1 MFVQVEPADF
11 FMYTVKLI
19 FDVEKPDLEDQEVR
33 DYLDEREL
41 EPRYLS
47 TADLDGRQCQ
57 IMQFGGCYL
66 GGHLDQLA
74 QIQRRAVEV
83 ELLTAEIQGH
93 LAAGSGEGAMRQ
105 APNKPVDESM
115 GEPTVAALVE
125 EFHIESSFQTGDN
138 GELVAVLD
146 GEAVRAAARQHLAEG

>member
-19 FDVEKPDLEDQEVR
+19 FDLEKPDSEDQEVR
-33 DYLDEREL
+33 DYLTEREL

-47 TADLDGRQCQ
+47 KADLDGRQCE

-66 GGHLDQLA
+66 GRRYLDEVA

-83 ELLTAEIQGH
+83 ELLTEEIQGH
-93 LAAGSGEGAMRQ
+93 LNVGGEGSEHASEEAVM
-105 APNKPVDESM
+105 
-115 GEPTVAALVE
+115 AALVE
-125 EFHIESSFQTGDN
+125 EFHQESSFQTGEN

-146 GEAVRAAARQHLAEG
+146 GDTVRSAAHKHVAAGGV

>member
-11 FMYTVKLI
+11 FMFRVKLI
-19 FDVEKPDLEDQEVR
+19 FDLENPDSEDQEAR
-33 DYLDEREL
+33 DYLKEKEL

-47 TADLDGRQCQ
+47 TADLDGRKCE

-66 GGHLDQLA
+66 GKHLNELA

-93 LAAGSGEGAMRQ
+93 LGAGDDGLEQGGEEAI
-105 APNKPVDESM
+105 
-115 GEPTVAALVE
+115 VAALVE
-125 EFHIESSFQTGDN
+125 EFHQESSFQTAEN
-138 GELVAVLD
+138 GELVAVLNA
-146 GEAVRAAARQHLAEG
+146 EAVRAAARQRLAAGP

>member
-19 FDVEKPDLEDQEVR
+19 FDLENPDSEDEEAR
-33 DYLDEREL
+33 DYLKEKEL

-47 TADLDGRQCQ
+47 TADLDGRKCE
-57 IMQFGGCYL
+57 ILQFGGCYL
-66 GGHLDQLA
+66 GRHLNELG

-83 ELLTAEIQGH
+83 EVLTEEIRNH
-93 LAAGSGEGAMRQ
+93 LDSGVEGSEQ
-105 APNKPVDESM
+105 ATDQSIV
-115 GEPTVAALVE
+115 TALVV
-125 EFHIESSFQTGDN
+125 EFHQESSFQAAEN

-146 GEAVRAAARQHLAEG
+146 GEAVRSAARQHMAAGG

>member
-19 FDVEKPDLEDQEVR
+19 FDLEKPDSEDQEVR
-33 DYLDEREL
+33 DYLTEREL

-47 TADLDGRQCQ
+47 KADLDGRQCE

-66 GGHLDQLA
+66 GRRYLDEVA

-83 ELLTAEIQGH
+83 ELLTEEIQRH
-93 LAAGSGEGAMRQ
+93 LNAADEGSKQ
-105 APNKPVDESM
+105 ATE
-115 GEPTVAALVE
+115 ETVMTALVE
-125 EFHIESSFQTGDN
+125 EFHQESSFQTGEN

-146 GEAVRAAARQHLAEG
+146 GDTVRSAAHKHVAAGGV

>member
-19 FDVEKPDLEDQEVR
+19 FDLEKPDSEDQEVR
-33 DYLDEREL
+33 DYLTEREL

-47 TADLDGRQCQ
+47 KADLDGRQCE

-66 GGHLDQLA
+66 GKRHLDEVA

-83 ELLTAEIQGH
+83 ELLTEEIQGH
-93 LAAGSGEGAMRQ
+93 LNVGGEGSEHASEEAVM
-105 APNKPVDESM
+105 
-115 GEPTVAALVE
+115 AALVE
-125 EFHIESSFQTGDN
+125 EFHQESSFQTGEN

-146 GEAVRAAARQHLAEG
+146 GDTVRSAAQQHVAAGGV

>member
-19 FDVEKPDLEDQEVR
+19 FDLEKPDSEDQEVR
-33 DYLDEREL
+33 DYLTEREL

-47 TADLDGRQCQ
+47 KADLDGRQCE

-66 GGHLDQLA
+66 GKRHLDEVA

-83 ELLTAEIQGH
+83 ELLTEEIQGH
-93 LAAGSGEGAMRQ
+93 LNVGGEGSEHATEEAVM
-105 APNKPVDESM
+105 
-115 GEPTVAALVE
+115 AALVE
-125 EFHIESSFQTGDN
+125 EFHQESSFQTGEN

-146 GEAVRAAARQHLAEG
+146 GDTVRSAAHKHVAAGGV

>member
-19 FDVEKPDLEDQEVR
+19 FDLEKPDSEDQEVR
-33 DYLDEREL
+33 DYLDQREL

-66 GGHLDQLA
+66 GRHLDHLG

-83 ELLTAEIQGH
+83 EVLTDEIRSH
-93 LAAGSGEGAMRQ
+93 RTSEGDSPEQ
-105 APNKPVDESM
+105 TVDEALM
-115 GEPTVAALVE
+115 AALVA
-125 EFHIESSFQTGDN
+125 EFHEDSAFQAAEN

-146 GEAVRAAARQHLAEG
+146 KEAVRAAAGKHAAAEG

>member
-19 FDVEKPDLEDQEVR
+19 FDLEKPDSEDQEVR

-66 GGHLDQLA
+66 GRHLDHLG

-83 ELLTAEIQGH
+83 EVLTDEIRSH
-93 LAAGSGEGAMRQ
+93 LTSEGASPEQ
-105 APNKPVDESM
+105 TVDEALM
-115 GEPTVAALVE
+115 AALVA
-125 EFHIESSFQTGDN
+125 EFHEESAFQAAEN

-146 GEAVRAAARQHLAEG
+146 SETVKAAAGKHLAPEG

>member
-11 FMYTVKLI
+11 FMYRVKLI
-19 FDVEKPDLEDQEVR
+19 FDLESPDSEDQEVR
-33 DYLDEREL
+33 EYLEEREL

-47 TADLDGRQCQ
+47 TADLDGHQCE

-66 GGHLDQLA
+66 GKHLDQLA

-83 ELLTAEIQGH
+83 ELLTAEIQVH
-93 LAAGSGEGAMRQ
+93 LDAGNQVSEHET
-105 APNKPVDESM
+105 NESIV
-115 GEPTVAALVE
+115 TALVE
-125 EFHIESSFQTGDN
+125 EFHQESSFKTGDN

-146 GEAVRAAARQHLAEG
+146 GDAVRTAALQHMAAGGG

>member
-19 FDVEKPDLEDQEVR
+19 FDLEQPDSEDQEVR

-57 IMQFGGCYL
+57 IMQFGGCYM
-66 GGHLDQLA
+66 GKHLDQLA

-83 ELLTAEIQGH
+83 ELLTAEIQSH
-93 LAAGSGEGAMRQ
+93 LAAGGE
-105 APNKPVDESM
+105 
-115 GEPTVAALVE
+115 ALQQGVE
-125 EFHIESSFQTGDN
+125 ENIVAEKGR
-138 GELVAVLD
+138 EVAVTTPFHDAVIDAMHGIDD
-146 GEAVRAAARQHLAEG
+146 GSVKQGSENVDRVLRAAGR

>member
-19 FDVEKPDLEDQEVR
+19 FDLEKPDSEDQEAR

-66 GGHLDQLA
+66 GRHLDHLG

-83 ELLTAEIQGH
+83 EVLTDEIRNH
-93 LAAGSGEGAMRQ
+93 LTSEGDSPEQ
-105 APNKPVDESM
+105 TVDKALM
-115 GEPTVAALVE
+115 AALVA
-125 EFHIESSFQTGDN
+125 EFHEDSAFQAAEN

-146 GEAVRAAARQHLAEG
+146 ADIVKAAASKHMAAEG

>member
-1 MFVQVEPADF
+1 MFFNVEPADF

-19 FDVEKPDLEDQEVR
+19 FDLESPDSEDQEVR

-47 TADLDGRQCQ
+47 TADLDGHQCQ

-66 GGHLDQLA
+66 GRHLDHLG

-83 ELLTAEIQGH
+83 EVLTEEIQSH
-93 LAAGSGEGAMRQ
+93 LASEGEGSKQTIEEALM
-105 APNKPVDESM
+105 
-115 GEPTVAALVE
+115 AALME
-125 EFHIESSFQTGDN
+125 EFHDDSAFQTGDN

-146 GEAVRAAARQHLAEG
+146 KETVKAAAGKHMAAKG

>member
-19 FDVEKPDLEDQEVR
+19 FDLEKPDSEDQEAR

-66 GGHLDQLA
+66 GRHLDHLG

-83 ELLTAEIQGH
+83 EVLTDEIRNH
-93 LAAGSGEGAMRQ
+93 LTSEGDSPEQ
-105 APNKPVDESM
+105 TVDKALM
-115 GEPTVAALVE
+115 AALVA
-125 EFHIESSFQTGDN
+125 EFHEDSAFQAAEN

-146 GEAVRAAARQHLAEG
+146 ADIVKAAAGRHMAAKG

>member
-19 FDVEKPDLEDQEVR
+19 FDLEKPDSEDQEVR
-33 DYLDEREL
+33 DYLDQREL

-66 GGHLDQLA
+66 GRHLDHLG

-83 ELLTAEIQGH
+83 EVLTDEIRSH
-93 LAAGSGEGAMRQ
+93 LTSEGDSPEQ
-105 APNKPVDESM
+105 TVDEALM
-115 GEPTVAALVE
+115 AALVA
-125 EFHIESSFQTGDN
+125 EFHEDSAFQAAEN

-146 GEAVRAAARQHLAEG
+146 REAVKAAAGKHLAAEG

>member
-19 FDVEKPDLEDQEVR
+19 FDMEKPDSEDQEVK

-66 GGHLDQLA
+66 GKHLDRLA

-83 ELLTAEIQGH
+83 ELLTAEIRGH
-93 LAAGSGEGAMRQ
+93 LGAGDEASPQVTNGTAGE
-105 APNKPVDESM
+105 S
-115 GEPTVAALVE
+115 TVAALVE
-125 EFHIESSFQTGDN
+125 VFHHESSFETGDD
-138 GELVAVLD
+138 GALVAVLD
-146 GEAVRAAARQHLAEG
+146 AEAVRAAARQHMAGA

>member
-19 FDVEKPDLEDQEVR
+19 FDLEKPDSEDQEVR

-66 GGHLDQLA
+66 GRHLDHLG

-83 ELLTAEIQGH
+83 EVLTDEIRSH
-93 LAAGSGEGAMRQ
+93 LATEDDSPEQ
-105 APNKPVDESM
+105 SVDEALM
-115 GEPTVAALVE
+115 ATLVA
-125 EFHIESSFQTGDN
+125 EFHEDSAFQAAEN

-146 GEAVRAAARQHLAEG
+146 ADIVKAAAGKHLAAER